1 MLAALRP
8 GDIVV
13 AARMDR
19 CFRSA
24 FDALQTIQDFKR
36 RRIALWLLDLGDVSG
51 NGISELTVTILA
63 AVAQFER
70 SLISERIK
78 DAKRNLRRAGRHQ
91 GGSVPFGYRRG
102 DANHLIAEPSEQ
114 AAISTI
120 RQMHE
125 AGASLMTIRDAVR
138 AKGLAISHETVRR
151 VLVRAAGPAAVRAPA
166 IRSAG
171 PAAPAPAGLVALPA
185 PHKSIEERLVALRLA
200 KQCVGFRL
208 VCLAAGLLIRAWRQH
223 LVFIPPRTDRIGR
236 SRRIR
241 CKSRRIL
248 PFFRRRLLQPFEI
261 RLEALP
267 GIAPADHGWSA
278 RARAHQR
285 AVGIGL
291 WRFAGRLRHQRCE
304 PGRKLRHAS
313 YASPGT
319 VESGDVGRNRVSP

>member
-1 MLAALRP
+1 MAARRLPKNTASEQPRCFGYCRVSTEQQADSGIGLDEQRRKIEARAAEMNWRLEHVYVDAGVSGSTPLGKRPEGARLLAALRP

-120 RQMHE
+120 RQMRE
-125 AGASLMTIRDAVR
+125 AGASLMTTRDAVR

-151 VLVRAAGPAAVRAPA
+151 VLARSAAETAGHQHQRHQDRRVDASAAVR
-166 IRSAG
+166 
-171 PAAPAPAGLVALPA
+171 
-185 PHKSIEERLVALRLA
+185 
-200 KQCVGFRL
+200 
-208 VCLAAGLLIRAWRQH
+208 
-223 LVFIPPRTDRIGR
+223 
-236 SRRIR
+236 
-241 CKSRRIL
+241 
-248 PFFRRRLLQPFEI
+248 
-261 RLEALP
+261 
-267 GIAPADHGWSA
+267 
-278 RARAHQR
+278 
-285 AVGIGL
+285 
-291 WRFAGRLRHQRCE
+291 
-304 PGRKLRHAS
+304 
-313 YASPGT
+313 
-319 VESGDVGRNRVSP
+319 